1 MSTNTERQTKMF
13 SVMELRLIR
22 HSVYKTMENLQ
33 KRLKILD
40 TESDDAIEATN
51 DLMVYQNIIE
61 KINEGEDV

>member
-33 KRLKILD
+33 KRLKILA

-61 KINEGEDV
+61 KINEREDV